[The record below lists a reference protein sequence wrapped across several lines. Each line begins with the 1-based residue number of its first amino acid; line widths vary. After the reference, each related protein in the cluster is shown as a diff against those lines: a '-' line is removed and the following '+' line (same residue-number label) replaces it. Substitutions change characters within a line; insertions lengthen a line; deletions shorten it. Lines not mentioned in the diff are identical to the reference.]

1 MDFINKTYKNRLTGD
16 SFTIIDQYQNVA
28 ITSNKEKINTALL
41 QNDKLFIETS
51 SSISPTKS
59 INESNSFQKSEDLVD
74 PTKFFDNQRT
84 YDTFAQSIKNVDL
97 SKVKEDN
104 SNQNFDYP
112 SNNTLPVSNES
123 AIIMSDPEDE
133 IEELKRK
140 YGATTVDDSV
150 RKQNEVFSRILD
162 PQQEPEQVTQVQV
175 NNVQQIE
182 AKREY
187 IEPDQ
192 PYIEPPI
199 QRIDVQDPI
208 ISMFRN
214 VKRNLDFKINLK
226 VDGKIPRLDFIEMME
241 DSYEISII
249 EFLADEF
256 TEKLLNDPSIIRNQ
270 IISEIKSMID
280 KKNGITSK
288 DVNPQITDA
297 VTSKDVNSQ
306 ITDAVTTKK
315 PSVSKPVVKKN
326 NRKKQEVSSPTSTK
340 NRSLKEEKE
349 SEPPKNMNVQ

>member
-28 ITSNKEKINTALL
+28 ITSNKEKINTVLL

-51 SSISPTKS
+51 ASISPPKS
-59 INESNSFQKSEDLVD
+59 INESSTFQKSEDLVD
-74 PTKFFDNQRT
+74 PTKFFDNQIT

-97 SKVKEDN
+97 SKVKDDN
-104 SNQNFDYP
+104 SNQGLNYP
-112 SNNTLPVSNES
+112 NNLPVSNES

-140 YGATTVDDSV
+140 YGATTVDNSV

-182 AKREY
+182 ANREY
-187 IEPDQ
+187 VEPDQ

-208 ISMFRN
+208 ISMFKN

-270 IISEIKSMID
+270 IINEIKSMID
-280 KKNGITSK
+280 KKNGVSLKK

-297 VTSKDVNSQ
+297 VTIENDV
-306 ITDAVTTKK
+306 
-315 PSVSKPVVKKN
+315 KPVVKKTS
-326 NRKKQEVSSPTSTK
+326 NRSKKTIPPPPSPPK
-340 NRSLKEEKE
+340 NRMLKEGKE
-349 SEPPKNMNVQ
+349 SEPPKNMNA